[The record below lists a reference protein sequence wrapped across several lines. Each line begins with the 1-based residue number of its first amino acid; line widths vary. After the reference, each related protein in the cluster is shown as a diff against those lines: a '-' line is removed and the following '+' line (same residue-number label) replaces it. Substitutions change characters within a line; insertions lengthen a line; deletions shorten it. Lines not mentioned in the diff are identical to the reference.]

1 MRKPNADA
9 HAHFVTNR
17 REKLFG
23 SLFAAHARFTGGDM
37 EKTIPAKKALID
49 QFRTAEGEHRTESSV
64 IAKLIGA
71 RWEMEDVLLS
81 PNGSA
86 ILSAQERSRLST
98 LMGAIDNI
106 VRRIEKR

>member
-1 MRKPNADA
+1 ML
-9 HAHFVTNR
+9 TT
-17 REKLFG
+17 G
-23 SLFAAHARFTGGDM
+23 FTGGDM
-37 EKTIPAKKALID
+37 EKGIPAKKALID
-49 QFRTAEGEHRTESSV
+49 SYGTAEGEQRTQCSV

-86 ILSAQERSRLST
+86 VLSAQERTRLST